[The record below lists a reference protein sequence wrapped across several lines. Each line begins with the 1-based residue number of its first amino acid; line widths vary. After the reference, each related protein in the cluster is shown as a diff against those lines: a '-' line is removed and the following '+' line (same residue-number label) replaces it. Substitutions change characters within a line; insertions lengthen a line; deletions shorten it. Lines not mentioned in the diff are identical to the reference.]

1 MNIYLAVALFS
12 LIILIYWVITELFT
26 VLFRLVGLPEE
37 KARFQ
42 VISLLTGCGFTTHES
57 EMFISTKPRR
67 RLARVIMLFGY
78 VFNITVITLLINVF
92 LSRADSRAQT
102 FLALLLPLAVVAA
115 IIVVMRVPFVRS
127 KIDRLLTR
135 LAGRMLSR
143 GDTNAVIIID
153 YINKDAIAQVMLRHV
168 PVTLAGKTLSQ
179 MGLRGESNILVMLI
193 EHKGKPAQ
201 PAVADTIFLGG
212 DTLTV
217 FGNYKDICRI
227 FEANEQFGEL

>member
-12 LIILIYWVITELFT
+12 LIILIYWIITELFT

-67 RLARVIMLFGY
+67 RLARTIMLFGY
-78 VFNITVITLLINVF
+78 VFNITIITTLINVF
-92 LSRADSRAQT
+92 MSKTSSHAQT
-102 FLALLLPLAVVAA
+102 FLALLLPIAIVAM
-115 IIVVMRVPFVRS
+115 IIILMRVPFIRS
-127 KIDRLLTR
+127 KIDRLLIR
-135 LAGRMLSR
+135 LAGRMLNR
-143 GDTNAVIIID
+143 GDANTVMVID
-153 YINKDAIAQVMLRHV
+153 YIDKDAIAQVYLKNV
-168 PVTLAGKTLSQ
+168 PVSLAGKTLAQ

-193 EHKGKPAQ
+193 EHKGKSAQ
-201 PAVADTIFLGG
+201 PAMADTVFLSG

-217 FGNYKDICRI
+217 FGNYKNICRV
-227 FEANEQFGEL
+227 FEANEQLGE